1 MFLVAPLIIWKY
13 QQAKARAWV
22 TGADAWVTGL
32 WLCGSIL
39 RIINSSRPAVT
50 PAGSQ
55 PVPNMMRELV
65 PNEAAT
71 HASLQCEVI
80 LMNLKAAK
88 HKNQC
93 RLRGPG
99 GPPETLASDW
109 RILESMSR
117 VQIVRSRQQW
127 ATPLPQLLPRFL
139 MDCWV
144 FLHVWISGNRN
155 FASRF

>member
-80 LMNLKAAK
+80 LMNLRAAK
-88 HKNQC
+88 HKKPMQNKGARWSPRDSCKWLENFRKHVQ
-93 RLRGPG
+93 GPDCEKQTVVSHTPSPTPSTAPHG
-99 GPPETLASDW
+99 L
-109 RILESMSR
+109 LE
-117 VQIVRSRQQW
+117 
-127 ATPLPQLLPRFL
+127 
-139 MDCWV
+139 
-144 FLHVWISGNRN
+144 ISPCLN
-155 FASRF
+155 FRKQKLCL